1 MRFIPILRP
10 TIASTLALSI
20 SSVLNRHSRCC
31 SYRLLTTTSLF
42 AHASSSNGKQPP
54 QQSQQPAQTLTV
66 PKSVQIHTSFR
77 DIVDQY
83 DAFIL
88 DQFGVLHNGV
98 HPLDGAVELIKY
110 MHEKKKKL
118 IVLSNTSAPSKNA
131 LQRLEQLGFPQKY
144 FEDAITS
151 GEEASRY
158 VRMTYGTDRAKI
170 TKVIFLTWD
179 VRVPNNPRLTALP
192 QAFLDACCSV
202 DKSDENSSSHRIQ
215 VTDNIADADL
225 VLLHGSEVWY
235 RGTDAEPIS
244 LGSFIETGNCADV
257 IDPLLQQFIQYNL
270 PLICANPDEI
280 VVTPT
285 NGKAFMPGRIAQR
298 YQELGGT
305 HCRLFGKPNVEHFEA
320 CLRQFQSCSDGAIT
334 KDRVAHVGDSL
345 HHDILGANRAKIPSV
360 FITSGIH
367 ASQLSDIWAPIDS
380 VLSKDKS
387 DDQKRALNNLFEAE
401 GCIYPTHVVP
411 AFRL

>member
-1 MRFIPILRP
+1 MKFIPVLQP
-10 TIASTLALSI
+10 TIASSLALYASTC
-20 SSVLNRHSRCC
+20 LNRYNKPTRCC
-31 SYRLLTTTSLF
+31 KSFLLTATSLF
-42 AHASSSNGKQPP
+42 ADATKQPQQPP
-54 QQSQQPAQTLTV
+54 QSVQLSIL

-98 HPLDGAVELIKY
+98 HPLDGAIELIKY
-110 MHEKKKKL
+110 MYEEKKKL

-131 LQRLEQLGFPQKY
+131 LQRLEQLGFPKKY
-144 FEDAITS
+144 FVDAITS

-158 VRMTYGTDRAKI
+158 VRMVYGTSQATGGTKQI

-179 VRVPNNPRLTALP
+179 VRIPNNPRLTALP
-192 QAFLDACCSV
+192 QDFLDECCDGSN
-202 DKSDENSSSHRIQ
+202 DDDANIQ
-215 VTDNIADADL
+215 VTENIADADL
-225 VLLHGSEVWY
+225 VLLHGSEVWF
-235 RGTDAEPIS
+235 RGTDVEPIS
-244 LGSFIETGNCADV
+244 LGSFIETGNCNDV

-270 PLICANPDEI
+270 PLICANPDKI

-285 NGKAFMPGRIAQR
+285 NGKAYMPGKIVQR

-305 HCRLFGKPNVEHFEA
+305 NCRLFGKPNVEHFEA
-320 CLRQFQSCSDGAIT
+320 CIRKLQSSSSGIDIT

-345 HHDILGANRAKIPSV
+345 HHDILGANNAGIPSI

-367 ASQLSDIWAPIDS
+367 ASQLTDINSGLIDS
-380 VLSKDKS
+380 ELSN
-387 DDQKRALNNLFEAE
+387 DQYGKLYNLFEAE
-401 GCIYPTHVVP
+401 GSIYPTHVVP
-411 AFRL
+411 LFRL

>member
-1 MRFIPILRP
+1 
-10 TIASTLALSI
+10 
-20 SSVLNRHSRCC
+20 
-31 SYRLLTTTSLF
+31 
-42 AHASSSNGKQPP
+42 
-54 QQSQQPAQTLTV
+54 
-66 PKSVQIHTSFR
+66 
-77 DIVDQY
+77 
-83 DAFIL
+83 
-88 DQFGVLHNGV
+88 LHNGV

-110 MHEKKKKL
+110 MYEKKKKL

-131 LQRLEQLGFPQKY
+131 LQRLDQLGFPQKY
-144 FEDAITS
+144 FIDAITS

-158 VRMTYGTDRAKI
+158 VRMTYGVQPRI

-179 VRVPNNPRLTALP
+179 VRIPNNPRLTALP
-192 QAFLDACCSV
+192 QAFLDACCAV
-202 DKSDENSSSHRIQ
+202 DTDDNHTNKNIQ
-215 VTDNIADADL
+215 VTGNISEADL

-235 RGTDAEPIS
+235 RGTDVEPVS

-257 IDPLLQQFIQYNL
+257 IDPLLQQFIHYNL

-285 NGKAFMPGRIAQR
+285 NGKAYMPGRILKR

-305 HCRLFGKPNVEHFEA
+305 NGRQFGKPNVEHFEA
-320 CLRQFQSCSDGAIT
+320 CLRQLQYCSDGTVT

-345 HHDILGANRAKIPSV
+345 HHDILGANRAHIPSI

-367 ASQLSDIWAPIDS
+367 ASQLSDSGAPIDGTS
-380 VLSKDKS
+380 SN
-387 DDQKRALNNLFEAE
+387 DDNDNQHQRLCHLFEAE
-401 GCIYPTHVVP
+401 GSIYPTHVVP

>member
-1 MRFIPILRP
+1 MKFIPVLQP
-10 TIASTLALSI
+10 TIASSLALYASTC
-20 SSVLNRHSRCC
+20 LNWYNKPTRCC
-31 SYRLLTTTSLF
+31 KSFLLTATSLF
-42 AHASSSNGKQPP
+42 ADATKQPQQPP
-54 QQSQQPAQTLTV
+54 QSVQLSIL

-98 HPLDGAVELIKY
+98 HPLDGAIELIKY
-110 MHEKKKKL
+110 MYEKKKKL

-131 LQRLEQLGFPQKY
+131 LKRLEQLGFPQKY
-144 FEDAITS
+144 FVDAITS

-158 VRMTYGTDRAKI
+158 VRMAYGTTTTTRTKI

-179 VRVPNNPRLTALP
+179 VRIPNNPRLTALP
-192 QAFLDACCSV
+192 QAFLDACC
-202 DKSDENSSSHRIQ
+202 DERNDDNMNSNSKNIQ

-235 RGTDAEPIS
+235 RGMGVEPIS
-244 LGSFIETGNCADV
+244 LGSFIETGNCDDV

-270 PLICANPDEI
+270 PLICANPDKI

-285 NGKAFMPGRIAQR
+285 NGKAYMPGKIVQR

-305 HCRLFGKPNVEHFEA
+305 NCRLFGKPNVEHFEA
-320 CLRQFQSCSDGAIT
+320 CIRQLQSSSDTEIT

-345 HHDILGANRAKIPSV
+345 HHDILGANNAEIPSI

-367 ASQLSDIWAPIDS
+367 ASQLSNLHFEPMDGELPH
-380 VLSKDKS
+380 
-387 DDQKRALNNLFEAE
+387 DQYATLYNLFEAE
-401 GCIYPTHVVP
+401 GSIYPTHVVP